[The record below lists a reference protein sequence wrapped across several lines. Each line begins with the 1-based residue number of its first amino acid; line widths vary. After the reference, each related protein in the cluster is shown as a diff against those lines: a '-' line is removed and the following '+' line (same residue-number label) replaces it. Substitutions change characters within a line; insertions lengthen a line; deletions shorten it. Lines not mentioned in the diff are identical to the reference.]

1 MVQPLLWLEGSRG
14 TPSNWQMAWEV
25 LVVSLPTQG
34 CRTTYVVQGSLGYT
48 FPPRNLGPGRPLPG
62 GLGTQIQQETD
73 LGFKPDS
80 PLPQH
85 VSQRLTLE
93 HLS

>member
-1 MVQPLLWLEGSRG
+1 MVQPLLWLEGSRVRPVTG
-14 TPSNWQMAWEV
+14 EWHGRYWWPSAHSGLQDYI
-25 LVVSLPTQG
+25 LSG
-34 CRTTYVVQGSLGYT
+34 GSLSHT
-48 FPPRNLGPGRPLPG
+48 SPPRNLGSGGPLSG

-85 VSQRLTLE
+85 VS
-93 HLS
+93 